1 MAAVVDHRD
10 RVLGTETFPTTRH
23 GYRLMLAWMRSYG
36 DLQRVGVEC
45 SGSYGDPQAWPA
57 DVLARLPD
65 MPLSRLPELLPWN
78 WKRGLIAK
86 AA

>member
-1 MAAVVDHRD
+1 MHSLIV
-10 RVLGTETFPTTRH
+10 TTKIN
-23 GYRLMLAWMRSYG
+23 
-36 DLQRVGVEC
+36 DVG
-45 SGSYGDPQAWPA
+45 PQAWPA

-78 WKRGLIAK
+78 FNQSTIAK